1 MLAQEFSSMRIAGF
15 VLAAA
20 IFAAPAAAQT
30 TDISGDWDV
39 SIQTMQGTNNVRVT
53 FKQDGDKISGIFKS
67 PMGEL
72 PFEDGTLTG
81 SDLKFGFSIP
91 IQGQPLE
98 ITMTGK
104 VEGSSI
110 AGKAQFGGF
119 GEGDW
124 TAKRV
129 EATTAEPAAAD
140 VPTSTDAAAP
150 ASTMTG
156 ISGHWEVT
164 VKTQMGDVPI
174 TADLTESAGQVT
186 GSLVGPT
193 GPVDVSGTFDGNAL
207 KLSFTAKTPQGD
219 IPVEL
224 SGELNGDA
232 IVNGKA
238 DFGGMGQG
246 EWTAKRKQ

>member
-1 MLAQEFSSMRIAGF
+1 MKIAKL
-15 VLAAA
+15 VLAALLV
-20 IFAAPAAAQT
+20 AAPAVAQT
-30 TDISGDWDV
+30 SISGDWDMT
-39 SIQTMQGTNNVRVT
+39 IQSAQGTNNVRVT
-53 FKQDGDKISGIFKS
+53 FRQDGEKISGIFKS

-72 PFEDGTLTG
+72 PFQDGTLSG
-81 SDLKFGFSIP
+81 SDLKFGFSLP

-104 VEGSSI
+104 VDGASI

-129 EATTAEPAAAD
+129 DATAEAGPAPAPA
-140 VPTSTDAAAP
+140 AAAP
-150 ASTMTG
+150 AAAATG
-156 ISGHWEVT
+156 IGGHWDVT
-164 VKTQMGDVPI
+164 VKTQMGDIPV
-174 TADLTESAGQVT
+174 TADLTESAGKIS
-186 GSLVGPT
+186 GSLVGPA
-193 GPVDVSGTFDGNAL
+193 GPVDVSGTFDGNAI

-219 IPVEL
+219 IPVEM
-224 SGELNGDA
+224 SGELNGDS

-238 DFGGMGQG
+238 EFGGMGQG